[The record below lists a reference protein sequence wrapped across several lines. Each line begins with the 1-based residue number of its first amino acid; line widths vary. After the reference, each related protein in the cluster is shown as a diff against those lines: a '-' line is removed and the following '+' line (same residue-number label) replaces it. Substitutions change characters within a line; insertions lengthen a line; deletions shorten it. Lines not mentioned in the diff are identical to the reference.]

1 MRRFGRGIGLES
13 LERRLPMACDVSSG
27 AYCESL
33 ELVADID
40 QSTHPAEIVASHI
53 EGDTLY
59 YVRDTDV
66 ALELWRQTAD
76 ESELLSEIYV
86 QTPQKFST
94 DEVDSAVR
102 ALDVIGNHL
111 FFAVDGILGDNQ
123 DVDPMEYDPYFGT
136 TDLWEYDLQA
146 GVTQHL
152 AKLGEWSGYT
162 GATNVQFQDDGGELL
177 MVVEQM
183 AGPTAR
189 LWTSDGTRE
198 GTSPYTDHFGIQ
210 YIGSVQEL
218 VQFNGEWYFLGGGW
232 SDYGLWTTTPGE
244 SRTLIREFEA
254 DVIRHVAP
262 YGLRVVGDQLQLGAY
277 DEFGAELWVSDGTT
291 EGTQLFIDLQPGPAS
306 AYARPLQELDGMQW
320 IQARTGNEATWE
332 VWTTDWTTE
341 GTERY
346 TLLPEGFTGV
356 FNSVVFDDA
365 IYIELRIDRRSHVWR
380 MDADSLELAFASDGY
395 RYVDEFEVAGERLF
409 FRTNEDDEETLWV
422 AEGDTPVAIGD
433 FEVMGTLEDSKVVFL
448 QRDGQRFTLAEGSF
462 VPTQSSLHAALPGA
476 SRPFA
481 VSVPQGVLTAVTHD
495 RELWVAEG
503 ERVRQSALEF
513 PLGVGGPVVSTAE
526 HALFL
531 RAGEFR
537 QGLIAFEPFD
547 NELVTLVA
555 EGIGEQIAV
564 TAEAGALTFLNRND
578 DFQLEFWLS
587 DGTLQGTSG
596 NVLRDRLF
604 ADNQLVG
611 NDGWYYFLARDFSS
625 ENNREPHLWVT
636 NGTADSTLEIAP
648 ISGLAQ
654 LVRYRDGVIAWV
666 PNDADDGETEL
677 VLFNATSEPTAIVP
691 HAFDTGPEFTQMA
704 TRGEHIYFVEG
715 NRLWYHNGQPG
726 VEARLVVEFPEL
738 SLPDYGSA
746 LIDNL
751 TVVDHRVFF
760 TVDDGMHG
768 TELWVTDGT
777 KHGTVM
783 AVDVNSGHMPSLPR
797 HLTIHNDQLYFT
809 ALTREHGRE
818 IWSIDLQD
826 PHAPVNSDISDDG
839 QTDFADFLLLSSNFG
854 NRTNNGVFDGDLD
867 HDGTV
872 DFADF
877 LVLSREIA
885 ARLDV
890 IE

>member
-86 QTPQKFST
+86 RSSSIPAMKIVG
-94 DEVDSAVR
+94 DN
-102 ALDVIGNHL
+102 LY
-111 FFAVDGILGDNQ
+111 FAVDGVAGGDLDPEPSLYAFGAGETYLWTYDLDAEEIRYLGVLGDWFK
-123 DVDPMEYDPYFGT
+123 YFG
-136 TDLWEYDLQA
+136 
-146 GVTQHL
+146 H
-152 AKLGEWSGYT
+152 
-162 GATNVQFQDDGGELL
+162 TNVKFYDDGGELL
-177 MVVEQM
+177 MVVEEM
-183 AGPTAR
+183 AGPTAH

-198 GTSPYTDHFGIQ
+198 GTVPYTEEFGVQ
-210 YIGSVQEL
+210 YIGSAQEL
-218 VQFNGEWYFLGGGW
+218 VPFNDAWYFIGGREVE
-232 SDYGLWTTTPGE
+232 YGLWSTVPGE
-244 SRTLIREFEA
+244 GMTLIREF
-254 DVIRHVAP
+254 DVDLPMGVRP
-262 YGLRVVGDQLQLGAY
+262 FGLGVVEDQLQFTAPEEFG
-277 DEFGAELWVSDGTT
+277 DEFWVSDGTA
-291 EGTQLFIDLQPGPAS
+291 EGTRVFMDLVPGSHGSHP
-306 AYARPLQELDGMQW
+306 RPLHELDGQFW
-320 IQARTGNEATWE
+320 FQARTGEEFAWE
-332 VWTTDWTTE
+332 VWTTDWTVA
-341 GTERY
+341 GTERFSP
-346 TLLPEGFTGV
+346 LPEGFAGI
-356 FNSVVFDDA
+356 SDSIVFDGA
-365 IYIELRIDRRSHVWR
+365 IYIELWMEEQSSVWR
-380 MDADSLELAFASDGY
+380 MDANSVDFVFGAQSYGYISNFQLAGD
-395 RYVDEFEVAGERLF
+395 RLF
-409 FRTNEDDEETLWV
+409 FRTNAGSLWV
-422 AEGDTPVAIGD
+422 TDGQSDPVEIGD
-433 FEVMGTLEDSKVVFL
+433 YELLGANGTNSVVHF
-448 QRDGQRFTLAEGSF
+448 QRDGQIY
-462 VPTQSSLHAALPGA
+462 ALPDDRYIPGLVSSHDGIPGS
-476 SRPFA
+476 SRPFSLGFPQNRFSVVTFEREFWVEEDGQL
-481 VSVPQGVLTAVTHD
+481 VSSSLDFPAYVSGPVLTTKHHTF
-495 RELWVAEG
+495 L
-503 ERVRQSALEF
+503 LE
-513 PLGVGGPVVSTAE
+513 
-526 HALFL
+526 
-531 RAGEFR
+531 AGEFSH
-537 QGLIAFEPFD
+537 GLISYDPVG
-547 NELVTLVA
+547 NELTTLIPTDFPSRYAATVTDESLVFL
-555 EGIGEQIAV
+555 AV
-564 TAEAGALTFLNRND
+564 TD
-578 DFQLEFWLS
+578 SILEIWES
-587 DGTLQGTSG
+587 DGTLDGLSRTP
-596 NVLRDRLF
+596 LRNRLSVR
-604 ADNQLVG
+604 DQVVENHGL
-611 NDGWYYFLARDFSS
+611 YYFTARDFSS

-648 ISGLAQ
+648 ISGLAK
-654 LVRYRDGVIAWV
+654 LARYRDGVIAWV

-677 VLFNATSEPTAIVP
+677 VLFNATSEPTTIVR

-826 PHAPVNSDISDDG
+826 DHAPVNSDISDDG

-854 NRTNNGVFDGDLD
+854 NRTNNGVLHGDLD

-877 LVLSREIA
+877 LLLSREIA
-885 ARLDV
+885 ARLDA